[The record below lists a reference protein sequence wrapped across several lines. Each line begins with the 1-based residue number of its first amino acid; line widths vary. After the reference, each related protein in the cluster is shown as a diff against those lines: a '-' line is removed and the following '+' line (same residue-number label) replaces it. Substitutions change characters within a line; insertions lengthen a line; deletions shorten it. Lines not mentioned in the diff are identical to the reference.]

1 MDRAD
6 ERPYP
11 WLFEQINGYRLL
23 EFLYSSEVNAIGF
36 TNDGTMGQFV
46 MYFLARLNQPVDS
59 TKPFELP
66 HA

>member
-23 EFLYSSEVNAIGF
+23 ESLYSSEVNAIGF
-36 TNDGTMGQFV
+36 TIDDTMGQV
-46 MYFLARLNQPVDS
+46 VTYSSSA
-59 TKPFELP
+59 KPTS
-66 HA
+66 